1 MLDGKDGMRD
11 GRVAALSRG
20 AYARYEQIQKE
31 TRPGCSDLV
40 IANLRR
46 DRRQALRTS
55 PFSTHFRVQSEGF
68 THVRALVITDTR
80 CFAGVVADQRSAI
93 AIVRPMS

>member
-31 TRPGCSDLV
+31 TRPVCSDLV
-40 IANLRR
+40 
-46 DRRQALRTS
+46 
-55 PFSTHFRVQSEGF
+55 VCQSAK
-68 THVRALVITDTR
+68 R
-80 CFAGVVADQRSAI
+80 
-93 AIVRPMS
+93 